1 MVVIVLFCIIPMA
14 AWVLTLWAMKGY
26 ELSGP
31 RMKEIQAI
39 NAVRKDAVEKG
50 MSLEEAM
57 KKWKTIED
65 VPSQFK

>member
-1 MVVIVLFCIIPMA
+1 
-14 AWVLTLWAMKGY
+14 
-26 ELSGP
+26 
-31 RMKEIQAI
+31 MKEIQAI

-65 VPSQFK
+65 VPAQFKESEQKVNTEYRLLFIGE